1 MKPEG
6 SELPLKI
13 LLVSTLIAIAA
24 SIDPVR
30 DFFTEMAI
38 TLSSSDI
45 NQVRSYILGFGI
57 WAPIISILMMILQAI
72 IAPLPAFVI
81 TFANAAVFGWWQ
93 GAMLSWASAMLAAG
107 LCFQIS
113 RFFGREAA
121 KKLITEKVFQHVD
134 RFFSRHGQNAIL
146 IARFLPF
153 VSFDAVSYGA
163 GLTPISMRSFL
174 IATGIGQL
182 PATLIYSYI
191 GGMLTGGTHLM
202 VTGLMCL
209 FALTT
214 LIICMKAAYHQQ
226 ESEKYF

>member
-13 LLVSTLIAIAA
+13 LLVSTLFAIAA

-30 DFFTEMAI
+30 HFFSEMAV
-38 TLSSSDI
+38 TLSTSDI
-45 NQVRSYILGFGI
+45 SQVRSYILGFGI
-57 WAPIISILMMILQAI
+57 WAPVISILMMILQAI
-72 IAPLPAFVI
+72 VAPLPAFVI

-93 GAMLSWASAMLAAG
+93 GAMLSWASAMIAAG

-113 RFFGREAA
+113 RYFGRDAV
-121 KKLITEKVFQHVD
+121 KKLITEKVLQYVD
-134 RFFSRHGQNAIL
+134 RFFFKHGQNAIL

-163 GLTPISMRSFL
+163 GLTPMTMRSFL
-174 IATGIGQL
+174 IATGVGQL
-182 PATLIYSYI
+182 PATLIYSYV
-191 GGMLTGGTHLM
+191 GGMLTGGTRLL

-209 FALTT
+209 LALAT
-214 LIICMKAAYHQQ
+214 LIICLKGAYGQQ